1 MSGIEIPKMKMSTFK
16 NGIQDVSVA
25 DLKQSRCKY
34 FPIDL
39 LKVDEELHI
48 YATNM
53 FAQARATVKNRN
65 KTTGERFTYKKI
77 FGVLLITR
85 EE

>member
-1 MSGIEIPKMKMSTFK
+1 MSGIEIPKMKMSTFEK
-16 NGIQDVSVA
+16 GIQDVTVA
-25 DLKQSRCKY
+25 DLKESRCKY

-39 LKVDEELHI
+39 IKVDEELHI
-48 YATNM
+48 YDKKM

-65 KTTGERFTYKKI
+65 KTTSQRFTYKKI

-85 EE
+85 EA